1 MTYNSIYLNQKIE
14 NALWIDATSA
24 SFRMPKKNQFARDQ
38 NFQYNIVAGFYTL
51 FNSFMT
57 GRHHI
62 QTSPLICSGNQW
74 IGFYMITASIMK
86 ELRRDTTNVKPSQG

>member
-1 MTYNSIYLNQKIE
+1 MTYNSTYLNQKIE

-57 GRHHI
+57 EAVIIYKPVHWFALEING
-62 QTSPLICSGNQW
+62 PV
-74 IGFYMITASIMK
+74 SIW
-86 ELRRDTTNVKPSQG
+86 